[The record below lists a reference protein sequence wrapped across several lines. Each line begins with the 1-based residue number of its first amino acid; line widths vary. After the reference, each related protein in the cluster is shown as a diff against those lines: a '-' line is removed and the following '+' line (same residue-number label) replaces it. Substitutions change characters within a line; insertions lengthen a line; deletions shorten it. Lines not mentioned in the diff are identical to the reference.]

1 MNPEP
6 PRLPEPDW
14 WDDLPHPHA
23 HPPGAEEMLRLIAY
37 DIADPRR
44 LRRVAETCRD
54 FGVRVQKSLFE
65 CWLDDD
71 RFAALWSRLEGDIDP
86 AEDRLNAYT
95 LDAGAARRRRTLGR
109 GAVLS
114 EKRSRY
120 VF

>member
-1 MNPEP
+1 
-6 PRLPEPDW
+6 
-14 WDDLPHPHA
+14 
-23 HPPGAEEMLRLIAY
+23 MLRLVAY

-71 RFAALWSRLEGDIDP
+71 RFAELWSRIE
-86 AEDRLNAYT
+86 AELDLATDRVNAYT
-95 LDAGAARRRRTLGR
+95 LDAGAARGRRTLGQE
-109 GAVLS
+109 ALLS

-120 VF
+120 IL